1 MSLSPRLRWT
11 VLGAALCFSIV
22 AAAWVGNKDRQTEPG
37 SPVPDADRDPDREQ
51 ALAPK
56 KTGDDHLA
64 LNLDK
69 LNRAGMSDAG
79 QNIFAGKS
87 WYVPPVPPKPQPPS
101 APSAPPLP
109 FTFMGKLQEES
120 GRLIVYLV
128 KGDTAYTVA
137 QGDVIDNTY
146 KVEDVAAAQMTLTY
160 LPLNIKQTLAIGSNP

>member
-1 MSLSPRLRWT
+1 MSLSPKLRWT
-11 VLGAALCFSIV
+11 VLGAALCFSIA
-22 AAAWVGNKDRQTEPG
+22 AAAWVGNKEGQTEPG
-37 SPVPDADRDPDREQ
+37 SSLVDEDRNQDHGQ
-51 ALAPK
+51 VLAPK
-56 KTGDDHLA
+56 KTGDDRLV
-64 LNLDK
+64 LNLHK

-87 WYVPPVPPKPQPPS
+87 WYVPPPPPKLQPPS

-146 KVEDVAAAQMTLTY
+146 KVEDVTAAQMTLTY
-160 LPLNIKQTLAIGSNP
+160 LPLNVKQTLAIGSNP